1 MDYQNKKA
9 SELASLFLNGD
20 RNVTLKMIKDAETK
34 ERFLFCLEKAS
45 FGKDILKPLV
55 ILPVTFYCIFLD

>member
-1 MDYQNKKA
+1 MNYQNKKA

-20 RNVTLKMIKDAETK
+20 KNVNLKMIKDAEIR

-45 FGKDILKPLV
+45 FGKDYLKPLV
-55 ILPVTFYCIFLD
+55 LLPVTFYCIFLD